1 MPTDPKAPSTKPP
14 PSAFAQTSQGEI
26 QIAAAAKA
34 TTVMRELPP
43 LKSRPRLVMEA
54 EAIGWVELSVSARSL
69 VDRLDGKAT
78 VMDLAEG
85 TDAEVDGVFDA
96 LHELQAAGVIVFDS

>member
-1 MPTDPKAPSTKPP
+1 MSTAPKPPSTKPP
-14 PSAFAQTSQGEI
+14 PSVFALTSEKEMH
-26 QIAAAAKA
+26 IAAATRA

-43 LKSRPRLVMEA
+43 LKSRPRLAMDP
-54 EAIGWVELSVSARSL
+54 EAIAWVELSEAALTL

-85 TDAEVDGVFDA
+85 TDAEVDAVFDA
-96 LHELQAAGVIVFDS
+96 IHELQAAGVIVFDS